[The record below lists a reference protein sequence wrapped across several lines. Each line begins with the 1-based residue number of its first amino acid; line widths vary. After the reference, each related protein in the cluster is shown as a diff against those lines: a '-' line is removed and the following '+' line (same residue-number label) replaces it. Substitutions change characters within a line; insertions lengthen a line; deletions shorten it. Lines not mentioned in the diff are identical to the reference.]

1 MSDQPPSANR
11 LEAYMPIDA
20 ELLPCPFCGGEAT
33 LTNVRQSNHT
43 FIVGCYNEQCVRP
56 RTDGYGAKEDVV
68 GLWNHR
74 PSQPP
79 STMTTE
85 EQLMFAELSI
95 GDAFTFDHDVEGVVY
110 RKTGQREY
118 ALVTPL
124 IKKVGSRTAP
134 VTRFHAASAPQGQS
148 MRPDID
154 ALAASV
160 GSVGTDRRP
169 TCKSLRDCSGPNCD
183 CGQPA
188 PQGQEN
194 EPMRAPTTRESS
206 ETLTHAAT
214 TDARPV
220 CANTKTCREP
230 CEDEDGCSYCTR
242 CGLWEGAR

>member
-1 MSDQPPSANR
+1 MSD
-11 LEAYMPIDA
+11 
-20 ELLPCPFCGGEAT
+20 
-33 LTNVRQSNHT
+33 
-43 FIVGCYNEQCVRP
+43 
-56 RTDGYGAKEDVV
+56 
-68 GLWNHR
+68 
-74 PSQPP
+74 QPP

-134 VTRFHAASAPQGQS
+134 VTRFHAASAPQGQG

-154 ALAASV
+154 VLAASV

-194 EPMRAPTTRESS
+194 EPSEGPEDLTRRVEMVEVVDTVTGERTFRQSGPTVRIRCAGMCQEHE
-206 ETLTHAAT
+206 ETCE
-214 TDARPV
+214 RPCNRDDKHEGR
-220 CANTKTCREP
+220 CACK
-230 CEDEDGCSYCTR
+230 DH
-242 CGLWEGAR
+242 L

>member
-1 MSDQPPSANR
+1 MSD
-11 LEAYMPIDA
+11 
-20 ELLPCPFCGGEAT
+20 
-33 LTNVRQSNHT
+33 
-43 FIVGCYNEQCVRP
+43 
-56 RTDGYGAKEDVV
+56 
-68 GLWNHR
+68 
-74 PSQPP
+74 QPP

-169 TCKSLRDCSGPNCD
+169 KCKSLRDCSGPNCD

-194 EPMRAPTTRESS
+194 EPSEGPEDLTRRVEMVEVVDTVTGERTFRQSGPTVRIRCAGMCQEHE
-206 ETLTHAAT
+206 ETCE
-214 TDARPV
+214 RPCNRDDKHEGR
-220 CANTKTCREP
+220 CACK
-230 CEDEDGCSYCTR
+230 DH
-242 CGLWEGAR
+242 L